1 MYTGNRERGASAVEF
16 ALVLPVLM
24 MILFGII
31 EFGFMFYDKAVI
43 TNASREGARRGI
55 VYRTDPATQTTLA
68 VTPQE
73 IRDTVSNY
81 CASYLVSL
89 GTGSASVLP
98 TSTVT
103 GNCAVPGN
111 SLTVTVNYPY
121 TFLLLPSI
129 AEGLAPVIN
138 LSATTVMRCEY
149 QDL

>member
-1 MYTGNRERGASAVEF
+1 MEF
-16 ALVLPVLM
+16 ALVLPMLM

-31 EFGFMFYDKAVI
+31 EFGFVFYDKAVI

-55 VYRTDPATQTTLA
+55 VYRTNPATQAALA

-73 IRDTVSNY
+73 IQDTISNY

-89 GTGSASVLP
+89 GTGSAGVLP
-98 TSTVT
+98 TTTVT
-103 GNCAVPGN
+103 GDCSVLGN

-121 TFLLLPSI
+121 TFMLLPGLS
-129 AEGLAPVIN
+129 EGSLAPVMN

-149 QDL
+149 QDM